1 MKIAVIGSGFF
12 GSIISLVLSKSHKV
26 HLFEKEKD
34 ILNGA
39 SKINQFRF
47 HLGFHY
53 PRSPDTIRE
62 IKSSEKLFK
71 KFFPKNIFGK
81 TQNYYAVANKDSKI
95 SFNRYIEILKKYKL
109 KYKIKKNTQ
118 FNKISDLILTKE
130 KILNYFTFKNILK
143 KKILASNVELFL
155 NKEFNKKNIPLYDK
169 IIVCT
174 YSQNNKILN
183 EMGLKK
189 NNSKYRYELI
199 EKILVKLPTYYK
211 NKSFIVMDG
220 QFVCIDPYLGTKYH
234 LLSDVKFSKI
244 EVVNKKFT
252 NFKSTKFRYV
262 NNKLNKNIKISN
274 FKKFINHGSQYLPFL
289 LKAKYVGSFFIIR
302 TLRQNVEKTDERMG
316 EIQFLNK
323 KFISIFSS
331 KWNTS
336 VHIANK
342 LYKMLRLD
350 HD

>member
-1 MKIAVIGSGFF
+1 MKIAIIGSGFF
-12 GSIISLVLSKSHKV
+12 GLIISLVLSKSHKV

-53 PRSPDTIRE
+53 PRSPETIRE

-71 KFFPKNIFGK
+71 KFFPNDIFGK
-81 TQNYYAVANKDSKI
+81 TKNYYAIANKDSKI
-95 SFNRYIEILKKYKL
+95 TFDKYLEILKKFKL
-109 KYKIKKNTQ
+109 EFKIKKNTK
-118 FNKISDLILTKE
+118 FKKISNLILTKE
-130 KILNYFTFKNILK
+130 KILNYFTFKKILK

-155 NKEFNKKNIPLYDK
+155 NKKFNKKKIHLYDK
-169 IIVCT
+169 IIICG
-174 YSQNNKILN
+174 YSQNNQILN

-189 NNSKYRYELI
+189 NITKYRYELI
-199 EKILVKLPTYYK
+199 EKILIKLPAYYQ

-220 QFVCIDPYLGTKYH
+220 QFVCVDPYLGTKYH

-244 EVVNKKFT
+244 EVVNKKLA
-252 NFKSTKFRYV
+252 NFKSFKFKYV

-274 FKKFINHGSQYLPFL
+274 FKKFINHSSQYLPFL
-289 LKAKYVGSFFIIR
+289 LKAKYIGSFFTIR
-302 TLRQNVEKTDERMG
+302 TLKQNVEKTDERMG

-336 VHIANK
+336 VDIANK
-342 LYKMLRLD
+342 LHNILKIKS
-350 HD
+350 